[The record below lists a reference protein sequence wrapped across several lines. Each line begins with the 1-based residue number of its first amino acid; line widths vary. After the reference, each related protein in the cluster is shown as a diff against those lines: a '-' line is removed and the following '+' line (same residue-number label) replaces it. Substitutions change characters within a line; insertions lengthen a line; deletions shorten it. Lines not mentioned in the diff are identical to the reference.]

1 MNITQ
6 ETRKKAIALANK
18 YNLTG
23 NNLLQKID
31 LLNKRIKKG
40 KTRTPNDKEIYK
52 VKDAILLDDIIS
64 SCTTIYD
71 LWEDTGHTLV
81 EDWFI
86 AQRHLGIKVRKILR
100 DRGVLV
106 KKPKKTT

>member
-23 NNLLQKID
+23 SNLLQKID

-40 KTRTPNDKEIYK
+40 KPRTPNDEEIYK

-64 SCTTIYD
+64 SCIIIID
-71 LWEDTGHTLV
+71 LWEDTGHTLE
-81 EDWFI
+81 EDWFT

-100 DRGVLV
+100 EKRLLV
-106 KKPKKTT
+106 TKH

>member
-6 ETRKKAIALANK
+6 ETRRKANELANK
-18 YNLTG
+18 HNLTG
-23 NNLLQKID
+23 SNLLQKID

-40 KTRTPNDKEIYK
+40 KTRTPDDEEIYE
-52 VKDAILLDDIIS
+52 VKDDILLDDIIS

-71 LWEDTGHTLV
+71 LWEDTGHTLE

-86 AQRHLGIKVRKILR
+86 AERHLGLKVRKILR
-100 DRGVLV
+100 NKGVLV

>member
-23 NNLLQKID
+23 SNLLQKID

-40 KTRTPNDKEIYK
+40 KPRTPNDEEIYK
-52 VKDAILLDDIIS
+52 VKDA
-64 SCTTIYD
+64 
-71 LWEDTGHTLV
+71 
-81 EDWFI
+81 
-86 AQRHLGIKVRKILR
+86 A
-100 DRGVLV
+100 
-106 KKPKKTT
+106 

>member
-6 ETRKKAIALANK
+6 ETRRKANELANK
-18 YNLTG
+18 HNLTG
-23 NNLLQKID
+23 TNLLQKID

-64 SCTTIYD
+64 SCIIIID
-71 LWEDTGHTLV
+71 LWEDTGHTLE
-81 EDWFI
+81 EDWFT

-100 DRGVLV
+100 EKGLLV
-106 KKPKKTT
+106 TKH